1 MEVGIKLRD
10 KINFL
15 RKGASYRKTR
25 RGFLKVK
32 LNLTNL
38 RSEAQFIC
46 RLIKLKVSM
55 EKNISSE
62 LFLHKTR
69 SDTRLSQSRAGRQG
83 PYLRSLDYL
92 GRYSAAKDRKK
103 KTKKVKCDGPMH
115 QQTDQ
120 LSEVYSRVARD

>member
-1 MEVGIKLRD
+1 M
-10 KINFL
+10 NFF
-15 RKGASYRKTR
+15 RKGATYRKTR

-38 RSEAQFIC
+38 WSEAQFIC

-69 SDTRLSQSRAGRQG
+69 SDTQLSQSRAGRQG

-92 GRYSAAKDRKK
+92 GRCSVAKDRKK
-103 KTKKVKCDGPMH
+103 NKKVKCDGPMH

-120 LSEVYSRVARD
+120 LSGV